1 MAAYLNWRRPAQHP
15 GEQTD
20 PATAKQE
27 ELPPPPDPR
36 ERTQQATLG
45 RRPSSGMPQNQ
56 QPELPTSKDTRYLS
70 SVSQSKIRH
79 FPAPLWLDVV
89 AVGVCQ
95 NKLVYLIMNEAK
107 EQAFYSLL
115 HLMGPEQVTYL
126 SRVWEKY
133 FSVFAMSVPEG
144 TG

>member
-1 MAAYLNWRRPAQHP
+1 MAAYLTWRRPAQHP

-27 ELPPPPDPR
+27 ELPPPDPW
-36 ERTQQATLG
+36 ERTQQATPG
-45 RRPSSGMPQNQ
+45 RPSSSSLPLTQ
-56 QPELPTSKDTRYLS
+56 QTELPISNERGIYPPPLKDRWGIFLN
-70 SVSQSKIRH
+70 
-79 FPAPLWLDVV
+79 V
-89 AVGVCQ
+89 AALGVCQ
-95 NKLVYLIMNEAK
+95 NKLVYLIMKEAK
-107 EQAFYSLL
+107 EQTFYSLLL
-115 HLMGPEQVTYL
+115 HLMGPEQGTYL